1 MVKNTSRKLNGVIIG
16 PSGIGRAH
24 LRELVNFGFKNI
36 GLIGKKFKKNRTS
49 DLIKKHKDLSF
60 YNLKSIKEITKIK
73 PMIINVCSPTKYHY
87 DQILSIKNL
96 CKNLIVEKPILWIK
110 NNKVSNLALTKD
122 LLSLKRNNIYVNLPM
137 ISLAKQIKKK
147 NKILKIKKLNFNYFT
162 KGKNQFKN
170 IPIDLLPHAL
180 SFLLTLKSN
189 NLKYYKIIEVY
200 KTKNI
205 WKCKIIIN
213 DCLCKFHFK
222 QDPKRL
228 NSRLSFRINDD
239 FYLRKQVI
247 KNDIYVNKILK
258 NKKKILNINNP
269 MSDYLSL
276 ILKSLNKK
284 NILKKNNSITIN
296 IVKIMEELI
305 NY

>member
-1 MVKNTSRKLNGVIIG
+1 MVKNTSRKIKWSYYRTLGNRK
-16 PSGIGRAH
+16 SA

-73 PMIINVCSPTKYHY
+73 PKIINVCSPTKYHY
-87 DQILSIKNL
+87 DQIISIKNL

-137 ISLAKQIKKK
+137 ISLAKQIKK

-170 IPIDLLPHAL
+170 ILL
-180 SFLLTLKSN
+180 
-189 NLKYYKIIEVY
+189 I
-200 KTKNI
+200 
-205 WKCKIIIN
+205 C
-213 DCLCKFHFK
+213 CLMRYHF
-222 QDPKRL
+222 
-228 NSRLSFRINDD
+228 
-239 FYLRKQVI
+239 Y
-247 KNDIYVNKILK
+247 
-258 NKKKILNINNP
+258 
-269 MSDYLSL
+269 
-276 ILKSLNKK
+276 
-284 NILKKNNSITIN
+284 
-296 IVKIMEELI
+296 
-305 NY
+305 

>member
-1 MVKNTSRKLNGVIIG
+1 MLKKSTGVIIG
-16 PSGIGRAH
+16 SSGIGKVH
-24 LRELVNFGFKNI
+24 LRELINFGFKNI
-36 GLIGKKFKKNRTS
+36 GLVGKKFKKNRIS
-49 DLIKKHKDLSF
+49 DLIIKHKDISF
-60 YNLKSIKEITKIK
+60 YNLKSIKEIKKIK
-73 PMIINVCSPTKYHY
+73 PRIINLCSPTKYHY
-87 DQILSIKNL
+87 DQILIIKNL
-96 CKNLIVEKPILWIK
+96 CKNLIIEKPILWIK
-110 NNKVSNLALTKD
+110 NNKVSNLAITKN
-122 LLSLKRNNIYVNLPM
+122 LLSKKSNNIYVNLPM

-147 NKILKIKKLNFNYFT
+147 NKILEIKRLNFNYFT
-162 KGKNQFKN
+162 KGKNQFEN

-189 NLKYYKIIEVY
+189 NLKYFKIIEVY
-200 KTKNI
+200 KKKNI

-228 NSRLSFRINDD
+228 DSRLSFRINDD
-239 FYLRKQVI
+239 IYLRKQII
-247 KNDIYVNKILK
+247 KNGIYVNKILK
-258 NKKKILNINNP
+258 NKEKIFNIKNP

-276 ILKSLNKK
+276 ILKNLNKK

-296 IVKIMEELI
+296 LVKIMEELV